1 MLALLDIAEGETI
14 ALTRMICA
22 GMAVSSNYHLNG
34 PGPMTYRY
42 TLQYTVRK
50 QNDESDRT

>member
-22 GMAVSSNYHLNG
+22 GMAVSLIYHLNG